1 MISETRRQVAPQP
14 PLTPGLVGPPP
25 LPAGSRVKFVESQQT
40 LPVVADS
47 YGRKRIAALE
57 DDSGTQEPQDCSD
70 LLDGVDLATL
80 DQATVA
86 ALYEELQEAESEEEE
101 TDFHDGQ

>member
-1 MISETRRQVAPQP
+1 M
-14 PLTPGLVGPPP
+14 
-25 LPAGSRVKFVESQQT
+25 ESQQT

-47 YGRKRIAALE
+47 YGCKWVAALE
-57 DDSGTQEPQDCSD
+57 DDSGTQDAQDCSD

-86 ALYEELQEAESEEEE
+86 ALYEELQEAESDEEE